1 MAHQQFL
8 PLYEHQPYHD
18 FGYEHR
24 VPHPHPYHYNNQM
37 IPVFGGSDEAPNY
50 LPDTGKM
57 FEPIKIQDYEPPKK
71 V

>member
-1 MAHQQFL
+1 
-8 PLYEHQPYHD
+8 
-18 FGYEHR
+18 
-24 VPHPHPYHYNNQM
+24 M